1 MNVDYPPMFS
11 FSMFLKRVHR
21 LPLFLQVLNAHP
33 RRLRGHGLLARVLP
47 LRADVQEQAAAAV
60 AVGGVQGAR
69 PPLQEEPQVA
79 LPSPPHQLHPR
90 RLELLQAHHQVRQ
103 TTQLSSILQPP
114 SKLFLK
120 RAMSRRARRRRESF
134 MNEWTHGRLVGFSLV
149 PESRSKLTLAILSS

>member
-11 FSMFLKRVHR
+11 FPMFLKRVHR

-120 RAMSRRARRRRESF
+120 RAMSRRARRESF

>member
-90 RLELLQAHHQVRQ
+90 RLELLQTHHQVTDDATETLRR
-103 TTQLSSILQPP
+103 TSQLSSIISLNPP
-114 SKLFLK
+114 DLIK
-120 RAMSRRARRRRESF
+120 RA
-134 MNEWTHGRLVGFSLV
+134 V
-149 PESRSKLTLAILSS
+149 PA